1 MNLQEIKERE
11 AKATPGFWVNMGEH
25 NPDSIY
31 FGEIRCGGTQEQEA
45 FTLIAVMPELD
56 DRTDDFNFIAHAR
69 EDIPA
74 LVAEVERLHTEI
86 DQVLDYY
93 STQVERLQAKLETE
107 VNYRDMRIGDFEK
120 EIEQLQAENK
130 RLKESLADSLCNCGY
145 ILPSR
150 IALDPANHSVNCAY
164 TRAME
169 AIP

>member
-11 AKATPGFWVNMGEH
+11 AKATPGPWEYLPGEFNYDDEAENH
-25 NPDSIY
+25 PGSIHQVETGDNRGWWIAAIEEL
-31 FGEIRCGGTQEQEA
+31 FEGQ
-45 FTLIAVMPELD
+45 TLANAD
-56 DRTDDFNFIAHAR
+56 FIAHAR

-74 LVAEVERLHTEI
+74 LVAEVER
-86 DQVLDYY
+86 
-93 STQVERLQAKLETE
+93 
-107 VNYRDMRIGDFEK
+107 
-120 EIEQLQAENK
+120 LQAENK